1 VVVVVVVTV
10 VVDVT
15 VLAAGVGDVVVS
27 VTVEAGGGGVVTVAD
42 DVTVVVDACVVVTV
56 TVESGTVAVEVVWVS
71 AGPVDVDRVV
81 SGGVVVAGRDCVG
94 AGRLDS
100 VVPVVDGV
108 VVTERVVPDTWPEP
122 PHEATAKPNAASRHA
137 APTAM
142 TARDHCCGTECSF
155 LLDWVIVPHRGQRE
169 IRGRRPTRSSAF
181 IPSSPRARRGARE
194 RAVARGANALRGSVS
209 AGRGYEPGSRRG
221 ANASHV
227 AEVRMTPRTRRQP
240 PIPTRGNMKAQRSHR
255 TSGVGA
261 GR

>member
-1 VVVVVVVTV
+1 MAATIQPHGVPSGSSFDAVAAPAAAAAPGLTPVVVVVVTV

-137 APTAM
+137 APTAR
-142 TARDHCCGTECSF
+142 TVRDHCCGTGCSSCSTGS
-155 LLDWVIVPHRGQRE
+155 LCRTARRDARGG
-169 IRGRRPTRSSAF
+169 RGRSR
-181 IPSSPRARRGARE
+181 RAASRGKTCP
-194 RAVARGANALRGSVS
+194 RAVAPAARSELASGACFAIRTDSAPPTPPALALAAR
-209 AGRGYEPGSRRG
+209 
-221 ANASHV
+221 
-227 AEVRMTPRTRRQP
+227 
-240 PIPTRGNMKAQRSHR
+240 
-255 TSGVGA
+255 
-261 GR
+261 